1 MGHGPSKP
9 KLTKEELDELVRTTH
24 FSRRELHKWYDAF
37 LRGCTAGAHP
47 YNPTGRDNTPAAPAA
62 SLTRARSTTGRSRSR
77 SWSITTAPDPSPT
90 TSSNGAPGARDI
102 PPPPPRERPALD
114 KAAMR
119 AMYARFFPFGDVRAF
134 ADRVLA
140 VLDTNGDGLV
150 EFPEFAKALATAT
163 RTGHAA
169 NDDRLVW
176 AFRLYDADDDG
187 YISRAEVAEVVG
199 ALEAMLG
206 DLARGPDP
214 DMVAPPSITAQHE
227 PEPVTPH
234 DADDR
239 HHHFSWRSWGRNS
252 TRSLP
257 AHTRTI
263 DRSPPPSAPVPLRGV
278 TTASSDPHLSREQ
291 MLAAR
296 VDAMFS
302 KMDCNQDGHVSLG
315 EFMTAARQD
324 PSLVQSLN
332 LYEGL
337 V

>member
-77 SWSITTAPDPSPT
+77 SITTAPDPSPT
-90 TSSNGAPGARDI
+90 TSATNAAPGARDI

-214 DMVAPPSITAQHE
+214 DMVAPPSITAPHE
-227 PEPVTPH
+227 TDPVL
-234 DADDR
+234 DDDR
-239 HHHFSWRSWGRNS
+239 HHHFLWRSWGRNS

-257 AHTRTI
+257 AHQQARADHGSPT
-263 DRSPPPSAPVPLRGV
+263 PPPAPVRRV
-278 TTASSDPHLSREQ
+278 TPASSDPHLSREQ